1 MSNSIQIL
9 LTFRA
14 IILVWIFINTP
25 FSRVTTF
32 DIDLQLIKN
41 LPWENKAINSWTFSC
56 NHFSQLSIL
65 RKGRIDEL
73 KAPST

>member
-9 LTFRA
+9 HTFRV
-14 IILVWIFINTP
+14 IILVWIFIKTP

-41 LPWENKAINSWTFSC
+41 LPWENKAFNS
-56 NHFSQLSIL
+56 
-65 RKGRIDEL
+65 
-73 KAPST
+73 